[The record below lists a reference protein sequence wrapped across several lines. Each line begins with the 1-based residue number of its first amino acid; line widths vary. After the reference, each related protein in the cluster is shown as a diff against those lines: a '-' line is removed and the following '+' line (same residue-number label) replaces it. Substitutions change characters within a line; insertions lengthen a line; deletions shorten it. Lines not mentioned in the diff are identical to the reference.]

1 VACLEAFEPNPRFVT
16 YYWIMHRL
24 RHSIRHAVFRC
35 VALAITLTLLTAN
48 ALGASTVKIVT
59 LAELSGEA
67 AASGIRFKDGVD
79 LAVEEINAAGGIL
92 GSTIENPTYDTQGS
106 PALTKALV
114 ARAVDEG
121 AFAIIGPLLSGT
133 VMVSMEESQ
142 RAHVPQFV
150 GAEATAITHRANPYV
165 FRTSLSQEMAMP
177 QVARYLR
184 EDVKARRVLIVY
196 ASNVAGKGARDELV
210 KALAS
215 LGIAV
220 AGELIVESGQINFSD
235 TVLRARKS
243 DADSMFVYANVEE
256 SARLLHEIRKQ
267 DYDKPVIGETTLLQ
281 HSVIAM
287 AGEAA
292 EGIRGHVTLTIDAPN
307 SLVRAFAHRFHGRFG
322 FESTHDGIKGYIAPY
337 IIKAVIDKIGEFN
350 RENFAAALRNVCL
363 SARDYPG
370 ILLDLCYDGK
380 GDIARES
387 YIVTIRN
394 GKQVVERTLPRMS
407 R

>member
-1 VACLEAFEPNPRFVT
+1 
-16 YYWIMHRL
+16 MHRL

-196 ASNVAGKGARDELV
+196 ASNVTGKGARDELV

-243 DADSMFVYANVEE
+243 D
-256 SARLLHEIRKQ
+256 ARLLHEIRKQ

-307 SLVRAFAHRFHGRFG
+307 SLVRAFAHRFHSRFG